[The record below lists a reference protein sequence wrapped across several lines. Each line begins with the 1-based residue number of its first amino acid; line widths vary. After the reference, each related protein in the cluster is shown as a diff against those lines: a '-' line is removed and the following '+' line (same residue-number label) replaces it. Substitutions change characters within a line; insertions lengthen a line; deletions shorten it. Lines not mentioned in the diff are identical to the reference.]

1 MTTVVRPPTVV
12 RTRRWVRFGGLII
25 GAAVVVATLLVL
37 RVTRHHATGGAD
49 APDTVPVQWQRA
61 VVAADQLP
69 GHDGIRITQ
78 VAVTGDGGLVDLRF
92 EVVDPHLAEAV
103 HAPATPPGVVDE
115 RSGLVVHNLLMS
127 HSHTGPFVQGETYY
141 FIFENP
147 GNWIQSGSQVTVLLG
162 DAEVRHVTV
171 S

>member
-1 MTTVVRPPTVV
+1 
-12 RTRRWVRFGGLII
+12 VRFVGVIV
-25 GAAVVVATLLVL
+25 GAAVVVAALLVL
-37 RVTRHHATGGAD
+37 RLAHHHGTGGAD
-49 APDTVPVQWQRA
+49 DTPDTVPVQWQRA

-69 GHDGIRITQ
+69 GRDGIRITQ
-78 VAVTGDGGLVDLRF
+78 VAVTGDGGLLDLRF

-127 HSHTGPFVQGETYY
+127 HSHTGAFVQGETYY

-147 GNWIQSGSQVTVLLG
+147 GNWIQRGSQVSVLLG
-162 DAEVRHVTV
+162 NAEVRHVTV